1 MHLFAAVP
9 SHNGTIVL
17 EGTQTLLQAQHLVL
31 SRGGS
36 FQLHYVMGTTISIV
50 RNAIV
55 DAFLQSEAD
64 LLLMLDSD
72 QAISPEG
79 FAKMIDLNQPVV
91 GCMYPRRR
99 YNWANVRLDTVT
111 NIDQVLYQASEYF
124 GSLALDEKGE
134 AQFVNGFARAE
145 YAGTGILLL
154 RREVFHQLMKHFPEL
169 KGRGLG
175 RDAYPE
181 GHGGQRWGFFNEM
194 QNEEGITLTED
205 ISFCRR
211 WRQTGGEIWIDGASE
226 VLHIGRAV
234 HSGNFLAWH
243 AANHP
248 S

>member
-17 EGTQTLLQAQHLVL
+17 EGAQTLLHAQQLVL

-72 QAISPEG
+72 QAIG
-79 FAKMIDLNQPVV
+79 ADGLAKMIDLNQPVV

-99 YNWANVRLDTVT
+99 YNWSNVRLDTVT

-134 AQFVNGFARAE
+134 TQFVNGFARAE
-145 YAGTGILLL
+145 YVGTGILLV
-154 RREVFHQLMKHFPEL
+154 RRDAFQQLMKHFPEL
-169 KGRGLG
+169 EGRGLG

-181 GHGGQRWGFFNEM
+181 GYDGQRWGFFNEL
-194 QNEEGITLTED
+194 QNEDGITLTED

-211 WRQTGGEIWIDGASE
+211 WRQTGGEIWVDGASE
-226 VLHIGRAV
+226 VLHVGRTV
-234 HSGNFLAWH
+234 HSGNFLDYH
-243 AANHP
+243 AANQP
-248 S
+248 R